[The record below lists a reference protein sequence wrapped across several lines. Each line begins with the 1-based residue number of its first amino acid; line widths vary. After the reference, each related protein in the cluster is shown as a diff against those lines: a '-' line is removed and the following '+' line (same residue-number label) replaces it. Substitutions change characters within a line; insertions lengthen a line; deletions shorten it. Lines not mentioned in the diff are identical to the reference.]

1 MDMGKLIRVGNK
13 IFEGKFLLTFPA
25 EYLPG
30 AHYTFSTEFIEP
42 FSPPTFV
49 DSLLFL

>member
-13 IFEGKFLLTFPA
+13 IFEGNFLLIFPA
-25 EYLPG
+25 EYPPG

-42 FSPPTFV
+42 SSSPTFA
-49 DSLLFL
+49 DSFLFL